1 VPRAFTF
8 FGALTFRELRE
19 LRLAVAR
26 APRLP
31 PALLRFDDVARE
43 LELRNPE
50 LPRRAVLPREVR
62 EPVSPARPRERE
74 PTFFAREPLV
84 LPVDEERVERALPRE
99 ELREVVDFVEAR
111 PSLRLRLRERVAP
124 PDMDLLDDF
133 ERDRL
138 LEPLPARALVERPPP
153 RELPRC
159 VRDSAACAVS
169 RLTILLKLL
178 RCPLAVLS

>member
-50 LPRRAVLPREVR
+50 LPRRAVLPRDVR

-74 PTFFAREPLV
+74 PAFFAREPLAV
-84 LPVDEERVERALPRE
+84 RVDEDRVERALPRE

-124 PDMDLLDDF
+124 LDLDRPVDLG
-133 ERDRL
+133 RDP
-138 LEPLPARALVERPPP
+138 LELPRSRAFAERPPP

-178 RCPLAVLS
+178 RCPFAVLS